1 MPTPRRILALVL
13 AAGVV
18 GLSVP
23 ESGGAQ
29 GLGSRLKKR
38 AEEAAKRKIE
48 ERTERRAGEAAEAAL
63 DKAECAATDK
73 LCQDGAAQAG
83 TPAGARA
90 SGTGAAAAAGKPGEG
105 VWANYDFR
113 PGDRPLFVA
122 DFSEDEVGNFPQRLE
137 LKSGNMEVVEWNG
150 RRFLRATSEFEFRIP
165 LRETLPERFTLEF
178 DLRGTYHTA
187 SQTSVKVDFGN
198 GVRGDYASCS
208 PVEAGLYGNGGT
220 ERKAV
225 ADLSTRKFGTSV
237 IRCRVMADGKY
248 AKTYVN
254 EQRTANHP
262 NTNLGRGR
270 AITISGFVVEPNE
283 IMIGDIRVAAG
294 GKKLYDALA
303 ASGRVAT
310 QGILFDTG
318 SDRIRPESTP
328 TLKEIGAMLTEHADL
343 RLVIEGHTDDVG
355 DAKAN
360 EALSA
365 KRAAAVRQY
374 LMDKHGIDG
383 DRLAAKG
390 LGASKPAVPNTTAE
404 GRQQNRRVEL
414 VKQ

>member
-1 MPTPRRILALVL
+1 MPTPRRLLALVL
-13 AAGVV
+13 AAGIV
-18 GLSVP
+18 GLSAP
-23 ESGGAQ
+23 ARSDAQ
-29 GLGSRLKKR
+29 GLGARLKQR

-48 ERTERRAGEAAEAAL
+48 QRTERRAGEATDAAL
-63 DKAECAATDK
+63 DKAECAASDN
-73 LCQDGAAQAG
+73 LCLEKAAEKDRAAG
-83 TPAGARA
+83 SA
-90 SGTGAAAAAGKPGEG
+90 TGSAPAGKPGEG

-113 PGDRPLFVA
+113 PGDRPLFVT
-122 DFSEDEVGNFPQRLE
+122 DFSQDEVGNFPQRLE
-137 LKSGNMEVVEWNG
+137 LTSGNMEVVEWSG

-165 LRETLPERFTLEF
+165 LAEQLPERFTLEF
-178 DLRGTYHTA
+178 DLRGSYHTA
-187 SQTSVKVDFGN
+187 SQTTVKVDFGN

-225 ADLSTRKFGTSV
+225 LDLSTRRFGTSV

-254 EQRTANHP
+254 EIRTANHP
-262 NTNLGRGR
+262 NANLGRAR
-270 AITISGFVVEPNE
+270 AITISGFVVEPND

-294 GKKLYDALA
+294 GRKLYDALA

-328 TLKEIGAMLTEHADL
+328 TLREIGTMLTEHADL
-343 RLVIEGHTDDVG
+343 RLVIEGHTDNVG
-355 DAKAN
+355 DPKAN

-374 LMDKHGIDG
+374 LVDRHGVDG
-383 DRLAAKG
+383 SRLTAKG

>member
-1 MPTPRRILALVL
+1 MPTPRCLLALVL
-13 AAGVV
+13 AAAFV
-18 GLSVP
+18 GLSAP
-23 ESGGAQ
+23 ARSDAQ
-29 GLGSRLKKR
+29 GLGARLKQR

-48 ERTERRAGEAAEAAL
+48 QRTERRAGEATDAVL
-63 DKAECAATDK
+63 DKAECAASDN
-73 LCQDGAAQAG
+73 LCLEKAAEKDRAAG
-83 TPAGARA
+83 SA
-90 SGTGAAAAAGKPGEG
+90 TGSAPAGKPGEG

-113 PGDRPLFVA
+113 PGDRPLFVT
-122 DFSEDEVGNFPQRLE
+122 DFSQDEVGNFPQRLE
-137 LKSGNMEVVEWNG
+137 LTSGNMEVVEWSG

-165 LRETLPERFTLEF
+165 LSEPLPERFTLEF
-178 DLRGTYHTA
+178 DLRGSYHTA
-187 SQTSVKVDFGN
+187 SQTTVKVDFGN

-225 ADLSTRKFGTSV
+225 LDLSTRRFGTSV

-254 EQRTANHP
+254 EIRTANHP
-262 NTNLGRGR
+262 NANLGRAR
-270 AITISGFVVEPNE
+270 AITISGFVAEPNE

-294 GKKLYDALA
+294 GRKLYDALA

-328 TLKEIGAMLTEHADL
+328 TLKEIGTMLTEHADL
-343 RLVIEGHTDDVG
+343 RLVIEGHTDNVG
-355 DAKAN
+355 DPTAN

-374 LMDKHGIDG
+374 LVDRHGVDG
-383 DRLAAKG
+383 SRLTAKG